1 MSKRRIVITVTL
13 LFSLVLPA
21 LTADRAPQTSPV
33 PWLTEITGENSFD
46 GSFRPDST
54 ELDSFI
60 IRFMESGNI
69 PGLATCIVKD
79 EEIIWNNQYGY
90 ADIGRNILVADCT
103 LFMLA
108 SISKTIT
115 SVAIMKL
122 WEDGELD
129 LDDNVSNY
137 VPFEVVNPRQP
148 GEIITFRHLLTHTSG
163 INDNWAVMPY
173 YPGDSPIPLNEY
185 LENYLTPGGQ
195 YYYPNLN
202 FHNWAPGTD
211 YSYCNNAVALVG
223 YLAQQVRQLP
233 FHIFCR
239 EFIFYPLDMYET
251 EWFLADLDSA
261 DIALPYYYSGGS
273 YTTYGHFGYSD
284 YPSGQL
290 RTSAS
295 QLASFLTMFMTGG
308 MHGANRILY
317 QSTIDTMMTI
327 QYPEVD
333 DSQGLIW
340 YTFQLGGRTL
350 WGHSGGDQGVSTDM
364 YFCPEENTGIVAL
377 NNGETYMYEL
387 VDAMFDYA
395 AEYGVS
401 VDDEDITEIPSE
413 FQLLPPSPNPFN
425 SSVEISFNLPSASP
439 LELTIYNLQ
448 GREIAILADKTYP
461 PGTHNI
467 KYSPDESLASGV
479 YFTRLTTPQST
490 RTRKLILLK

>member
-1 MSKRRIVITVTL
+1 MSKKSIIITAG
-13 LFSLVLPA
+13 LFIFLNLSAEAAERPL
-21 LTADRAPQTSPV
+21 QNHPV
-33 PWLTEITGENSFD
+33 PWLSESATLASPD
-46 GSFRPDST
+46 GTFRPDST

-60 IRFMESGNI
+60 TRFMENGNI

-90 ADIGRNILVADCT
+90 ADIGRNILAADCT

-122 WEDGELD
+122 WEDGEFGIDENISDYL
-129 LDDNVSNY
+129 
-137 VPFEVVNPRQP
+137 PFDVINPNQP

-163 INDNWAVMPY
+163 INDNWFVMPY

-185 LENYLTPGGQ
+185 LENYLTPGEQ

-202 FHNWAPGTD
+202 FHNWPPGTD
-211 YSYCNNAVALVG
+211 YSYCNNAVALAG
-223 YLAQQVRQLP
+223 YLAQQIRQLP
-233 FHIFCR
+233 FEVFCR
-239 EFIFYPLDMYET
+239 EFIFYPLDMNET
-251 EWFLADLDSA
+251 EWFLADLDTA

-273 YTTYGHFGYSD
+273 YTSYGHFGYSD

-295 QLASFLTMFMTGG
+295 QLASFLTMFMSGG

-327 QYPEVD
+327 QFPEVD

-364 YFCPEENTGIVAL
+364 YFCPEENSGVIAL

-395 AEYGVS
+395 EEYVVS
-401 VDDEDITEIPSE
+401 IDDDDITELPAE
-413 FQLLPPSPNPFN
+413 FDLLPPHPNPFN
-425 SSVEISFNLPSASP
+425 SETTVTFTVPSKQYIDLSV
-439 LELTIYNLQ
+439 YNLLGQKVSAIFQ
-448 GREIAILADKTYP
+448 GEKP
-461 PGTHNI
+461 PGVYTMHLDG
-467 KYSPDESLASGV
+467 YEMTSGV
-479 YFTRLTTPQST
+479 YFIRLESSDAVQSH
-490 RTRKLILLK
+490 KIVYLK

>member
-1 MSKRRIVITVTL
+1 MILLTVLNLPSAL
-13 LFSLVLPA
+13 LAANRLP
-21 LTADRAPQTSPV
+21 RQHPV
-33 PWLTEITGENSFD
+33 PWLAETTGETHFD
-46 GSFRPDST
+46 GGFRPDST

-79 EEIIWNNQYGY
+79 EVLIWNNQYGY

-108 SISKTIT
+108 SISKTVT
-115 SVAIMKL
+115 SVALMKL
-122 WEDGELD
+122 WEDGELG
-129 LDDNVSNY
+129 LDDNVSDY
-137 VPFEVVNPRQP
+137 LPFDVVNPNQP
-148 GEIITFRHLLTHTSG
+148 AEIITFRHLLTHTSG
-163 INDNWAVMPY
+163 IADNWLVMPY

-185 LENYLTPGGQ
+185 LENYLVPGGQ

-223 YLAQQVRQLP
+223 YLAQQIRQLP
-233 FHIFCR
+233 FEIFCR

-251 EWFLADLDSA
+251 EWFLADLDTA

-273 YTTYGHFGYSD
+273 YTSYGHFGYSD

-295 QLASFLTMFMTGG
+295 QLANFLTMFMTDG
-308 MHGANRILY
+308 MHGSNRLLY

-327 QYPEVD
+327 QFPEVD

-364 YFCPEENTGIVAL
+364 YFCPEENSGVIAL

-401 VDDEDITEIPSE
+401 VADEDIAEIPSTFE
-413 FQLLPPSPNPFN
+413 LLPPYPNPFN
-425 SSVEISFNLPSASP
+425 STASVTFTISVEQFI
-439 LELTIYNLQ
+439 ELSVYNLL
-448 GREIAILADKTYP
+448 GKKISTLYKGEKP
-461 PGTHNI
+461 PGVYDMHIDGHNMT
-467 KYSPDESLASGV
+467 SGL
-479 YFTRLTTPQST
+479 YFVKLSISGNQNSAI
-490 RTRKLILLK
+490 RKLVLLK